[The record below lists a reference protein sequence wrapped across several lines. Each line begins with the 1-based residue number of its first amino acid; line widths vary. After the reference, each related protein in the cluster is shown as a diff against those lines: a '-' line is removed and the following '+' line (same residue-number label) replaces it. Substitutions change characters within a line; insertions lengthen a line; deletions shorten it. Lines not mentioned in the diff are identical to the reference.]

1 MATGH
6 PHKKFRENRSS
17 GSRDM
22 LADRQTSW
30 SQYTAPLPGRGK
42 KRQKHVFMKKIKTLN
57 KNVICK
63 ITGIRPLVEGGS
75 WQAWSPNHNGVCG
88 LCPQEGQ
95 GETEPLVRGQSS
107 VKLKALCLADAQRG
121 GKCVQSLLF
130 CNS

>member
-63 ITGIRPLVEGGS
+63 ITGIRPLVEGAHGKRGAQTIMGFVGFVHRRVKGRPS
-75 WQAWSPNHNGVCG
+75 PWS
-88 LCPQEGQ
+88 
-95 GETEPLVRGQSS
+95 
-107 VKLKALCLADAQRG
+107 G
-121 GKCVQSLLF
+121 GKAR
-130 CNS
+130 